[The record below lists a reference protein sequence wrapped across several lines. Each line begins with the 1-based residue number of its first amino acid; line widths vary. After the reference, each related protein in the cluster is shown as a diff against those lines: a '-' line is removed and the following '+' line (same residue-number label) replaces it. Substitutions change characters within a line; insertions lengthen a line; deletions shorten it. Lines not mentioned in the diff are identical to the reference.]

1 MQATHKI
8 HPYYC
13 QASQPQSQPETFRPR
28 SEAVP
33 ALPKPCRRC
42 PAVPNPAQIAVT
54 PKPRRHRMR
63 RKPRARSQPMRL
75 LVNSSSC
82 MRAHQTLAHAAFVPS
97 CACAE
102 TFLTALPIDERAQST
117 QACGSAV
124 AHHDAQH
131 FLRVETARA
140 CSTMRRAGIVRNA
153 IRGVFTMTCVQNQLL
168 GACGCEYMR
177 LVCHALQLVHTFI
190 AQGCT

>member
-1 MQATHKI
+1 
-8 HPYYC
+8 
-13 QASQPQSQPETFRPR
+13 
-28 SEAVP
+28 
-33 ALPKPCRRC
+33 
-42 PAVPNPAQIAVT
+42 
-54 PKPRRHRMR
+54 MR
-63 RKPRARSQPMRL
+63 RKPRAPLQARRL
-75 LVNSSSC
+75 SVNSSSC
-82 MRAHQTLAHAAFVPS
+82 MRAHQNLAHAAFVPS

-168 GACGCEYMR
+168 GACGCEYAPGLSCTSARAYFHCTR
-177 LVCHALQLVHTFI
+177 LYLVTT
-190 AQGCT
+190 AAPQRAYSAGVGVELRG